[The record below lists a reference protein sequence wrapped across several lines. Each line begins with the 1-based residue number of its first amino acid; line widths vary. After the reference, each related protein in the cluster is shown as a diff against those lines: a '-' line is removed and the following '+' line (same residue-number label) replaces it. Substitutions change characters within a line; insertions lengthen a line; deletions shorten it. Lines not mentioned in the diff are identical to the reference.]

1 MDDTPS
7 HQIESS
13 RPSDALEVEKLDVNL
28 YRSKDKQL
36 WVPRRARG
44 VFGGQVISQ
53 ALVAAT
59 SCVDPGYALHVR
71 SPLPSQR
78 FYIKY
83 IVHSTVSLILKSMHV
98 SEIGL

>member
-28 YRSKDKQL
+28 YRSKDNQL

-59 SCVDPGYALHVR
+59 NCVDSEYALHVC
-71 SPLPSQR
+71 
-78 FYIKY
+78 
-83 IVHSTVSLILKSMHV
+83 SLLS
-98 SEIGL
+98 SEVLC